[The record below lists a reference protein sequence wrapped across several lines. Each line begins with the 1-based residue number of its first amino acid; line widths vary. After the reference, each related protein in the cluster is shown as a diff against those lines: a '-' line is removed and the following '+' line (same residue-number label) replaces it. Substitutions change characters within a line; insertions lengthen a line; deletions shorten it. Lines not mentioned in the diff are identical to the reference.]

1 MTTNTAPAGSAP
13 VAAAAAAGRAD
24 TARIALIS
32 LAILFFF
39 ISGAAGLIYQVAW
52 VRQLSLVFG
61 VTIYALSAVL
71 AGFMGGLAVGSFFG
85 GSVAIRLRRPLFGYG
100 VIELLIAGLGALT
113 PVLFGLVRDVY
124 PVVYNAAGGGDSFIA
139 DTTRVVMAFAIIL
152 VPTSLMGLTLP
163 VILRS
168 SLIAG
173 ATLGRGV
180 ALLYAINTAGAI
192 AGTLLAGFVLIAQVG
207 VMGAI
212 WTAVLL
218 NLVAGL
224 GAIATSVLL
233 REGRPGATEPAGE
246 AAGP

>member
-1 MTTNTAPAGSAP
+1 MTTQTASAGSTPAT
-13 VAAAAAAGRAD
+13 AGTATSSRAD
-24 TARIALIS
+24 SARIALIS

-85 GSVAIRLRRPLFGYG
+85 GSVAIRMRRPLFGYG
-100 VIELLIAGLGALT
+100 VIELIIAGLGALT
-113 PVLFGLVRDVY
+113 PFLFGLVRDVY
-124 PVVYNAAGGGDSFIA
+124 PVIYNAAGGGDSFIA
-139 DTTRVVMAFAIIL
+139 DTTRVIMAFAIIV

-180 ALLYAINTAGAI
+180 ALLYAINTTGAI
-192 AGTLLAGFVLIAQVG
+192 VGTLLAGFVLVAQVG

-212 WTAVLL
+212 WTAVIL
-218 NLVAGL
+218 NLVAGV
-224 GAIATSVLL
+224 GAIAASVLL
-233 REGRPGATEPAGE
+233 KEGSTPAPAGE
-246 AAGP
+246 AATP